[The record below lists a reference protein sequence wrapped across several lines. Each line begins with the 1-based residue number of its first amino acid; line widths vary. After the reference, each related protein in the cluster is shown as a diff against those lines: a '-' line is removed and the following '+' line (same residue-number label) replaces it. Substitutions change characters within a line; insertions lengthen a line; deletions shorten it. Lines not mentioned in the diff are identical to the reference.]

1 MKDILDRFREE
12 PVRWSALFALAGVMI
27 GAGSASFSVAS
38 FAWRQSARH
47 TLHDIDRAVAMQ
59 ALLDHQHEHTRQIN
73 EILQNQQRSRR
84 VLMRMEL
91 ILDRLARRADVSTA
105 GQR

>member
-12 PVRWSALFALAGVMI
+12 PVRWSALFALVGVVI

-38 FAWRQSARH
+38 FARRQSARH

-73 EILQNQQRSRR
+73 EILQNQQRSHR

-91 ILDRLARRADVSTA
+91 ILDRLARRDDVSTTS
-105 GQR
+105 RR